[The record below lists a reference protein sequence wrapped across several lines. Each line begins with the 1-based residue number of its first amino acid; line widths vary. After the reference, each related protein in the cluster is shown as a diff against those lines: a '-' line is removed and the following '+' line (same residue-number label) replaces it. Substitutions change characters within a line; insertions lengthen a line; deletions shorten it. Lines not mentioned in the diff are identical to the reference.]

1 MTRDV
6 EFIDWRSFRRI
17 PGVREAIVC
26 VCVCVRERE
35 REREGGGGV
44 EVGRESGTE
53 IE

>member
-1 MTRDV
+1 M
-6 EFIDWRSFRRI
+6 
-17 PGVREAIVC
+17 REAIVR
-26 VCVCVRERE
+26 VRERE